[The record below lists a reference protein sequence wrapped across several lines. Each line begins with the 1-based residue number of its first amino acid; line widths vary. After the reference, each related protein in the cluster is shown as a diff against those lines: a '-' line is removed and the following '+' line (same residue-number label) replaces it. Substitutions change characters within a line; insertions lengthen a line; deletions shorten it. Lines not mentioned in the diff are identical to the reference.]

1 MDARDRK
8 PTGQP
13 VVFSMPN
20 EECIWSKAGV
30 IESTECVNAF
40 DCLGCSI
47 EKSVRASFKNK
58 GGASGKTESGTPAQ
72 ELVHAE
78 RQVPSR
84 A

>member
-1 MDARDRK
+1 MDSKDRK

-30 IESTECVNAF
+30 IASTECVNAF
-40 DCLGCSI
+40 DCLGCSL
-47 EKSVRASFKNK
+47 EKSVRA
-58 GGASGKTESGTPAQ
+58 ASRISWRR
-72 ELVHAE
+72 AE
-78 RQVPSR
+78 RLNPGHP